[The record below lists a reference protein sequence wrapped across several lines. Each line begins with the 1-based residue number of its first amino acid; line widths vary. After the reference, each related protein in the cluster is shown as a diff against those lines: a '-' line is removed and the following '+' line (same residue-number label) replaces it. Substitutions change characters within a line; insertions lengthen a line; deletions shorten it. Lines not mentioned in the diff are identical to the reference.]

1 MQRERGEQDA
11 QISPQRQAREAS
23 EVVSGGGKDGVV
35 GVAGGMRE
43 VVAAHAM
50 LGLEMADARLDGGAA
65 AQVAFDRCGDAPFLA
80 GDVDL
85 EPVLDRG
92 VVAVA
97 TMLRIALR

>member
-1 MQRERGEQDA
+1 
-11 QISPQRQAREAS
+11 
-23 EVVSGGGKDGVV
+23 
-35 GVAGGMRE
+35 
-43 VVAAHAM
+43 
-50 LGLEMADARLDGGAA
+50 MADARLDRGAA
-65 AQVAFDRCGDAPFLA
+65 AQLACDRRGDAPFLA